1 MPGDLAIGD
10 GGLQAEDPT
19 KRLRQAANQLEGVF
33 IKLLFERVQAGSLAD
48 EEGPFAKGSAEAQY
62 EQLLHGA
69 LSERSAGRLGLA
81 DSIFHQ
87 LAIKAGLD
95 PRQSAAA
102 PLPAAVPPLA
112 SVPPKEPS

>member
-1 MPGDLAIGD
+1 MAGDLAITGAAAPAA
-10 GGLQAEDPT
+10 GEDPR
-19 KRLRQAANQLEGVF
+19 KRLRQAADQLEGVF
-33 IKLLFERVQAGSLAD
+33 IKLLFDRVQAGSLAD
-48 EEGPFAKGSAEAQY
+48 EEGPFAKGSAETQY

-95 PRQSAAA
+95 PRQRAAA
-102 PLPAAVPPLA
+102 AAHVPPPE
-112 SVPPKEPS
+112 SP